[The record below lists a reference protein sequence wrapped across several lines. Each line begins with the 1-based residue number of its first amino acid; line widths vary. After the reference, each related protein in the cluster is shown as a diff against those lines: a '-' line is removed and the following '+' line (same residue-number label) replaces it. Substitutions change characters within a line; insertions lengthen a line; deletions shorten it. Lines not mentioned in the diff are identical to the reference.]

1 MSDRIKE
8 QIGIYKEIF
17 KSLFTLMIIVGGASF
32 ASLIHG
38 KVTLWNILGAG
49 LSIWLSIS
57 LVLLW
62 RYMINLTEEI
72 KNE

>member
-8 QIGIYKEIF
+8 QN
-17 KSLFTLMIIVGGASF
+17 GASF